1 MDERSR
7 CAWQLEPFEKERLPM
22 QFITVTPPTPTTPDP
37 PILTRYQ
44 QVANEVF
51 ADLQAIRAK
60 IPELELPHPET
71 NKFVSTMR
79 RVPRSFIDTMVGQV
93 QQIPEY
99 QAVNRLDIQN
109 AQNSM
114 QLVDGLQP
122 FSDALRTLLTSVDHT
137 IGVNY
142 ARVANSSLQM
152 YQVAKGLARD
162 LNAPHVATSVKILGE
177 KLGRL
182 GGHRQSKTD
191 TGTNTGTVPPA
202 VPTPTHTTTM
212 LVDDGIVITG
222 KVSKMDH

>member
-1 MDERSR
+1 
-7 CAWQLEPFEKERLPM
+7 M

-37 PILTRYQ
+37 PTLTRYQ
-44 QVANEVF
+44 QLANEVF

-60 IPELELPHPET
+60 IPELELLHPET
-71 NKFVSTMR
+71 SKFVSTMR
-79 RVPRSFIDTMVGQV
+79 GVPRAFVDTMVGQV

-99 QAVNRLDIQN
+99 QAVNRLDIPN
-109 AQNSM
+109 AQNSL
-114 QLVDGLQP
+114 QLVDALQT
-122 FSDALRTLLTSVDHT
+122 FSDALRTFLTSVDHT

-177 KLGRL
+177 KLGRS

-191 TGTNTGTVPPA
+191 TGTNTGTIPPA
-202 VPTPTHTTTM
+202 PTPTHTTTM

-222 KVSKMDH
+222 KVSKMEH

>member
-1 MDERSR
+1 
-7 CAWQLEPFEKERLPM
+7 M
-22 QFITVTPPTPTTPDP
+22 QFITVSPPTPMTPTP
-37 PILTRYQ
+37 PVLTRYQ
-44 QVANEVF
+44 QLANEVF

-60 IPELELPHPET
+60 LPELEIVHPET
-71 NKFVSTMR
+71 SKFVSTMR
-79 RVPRSFIDTMVGQV
+79 SVPRAFVDTMVGQV

-109 AQNSM
+109 AQNSL

-122 FSDALRTLLTSVDHT
+122 FTDALRTLLTSVDHT

-162 LNAPHVATSVKILGE
+162 LEAPHVAASVKILRE
-177 KLGRL
+177 KLGRTV
-182 GGHRQSKTD
+182 GKRASKTD
-191 TGTNTGTVPPA
+191 TTTNTGTIPPA

-222 KVSKMDH
+222 KVSKMEH